1 MTAVHAGAIDQI
13 HPLTLEKVYEQ
24 QNIRVDEPVD
34 ILIFGMEVGITSS

>member
-24 QNIRVDEPVD
+24 QNIRVDEPFDV
-34 ILIFGMEVGITSS
+34 LIFVVEVGTTSS